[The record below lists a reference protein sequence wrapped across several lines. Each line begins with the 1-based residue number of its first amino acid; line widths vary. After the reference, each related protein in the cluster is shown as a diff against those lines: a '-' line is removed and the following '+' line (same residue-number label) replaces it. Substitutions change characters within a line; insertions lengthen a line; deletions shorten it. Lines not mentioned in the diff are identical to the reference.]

1 MFFCG
6 VWVNMGF
13 KCCIDIDSQR
23 MACFLFDEILIFV
36 FWMKVLSYS
45 AEKCPPSRP
54 IPGEKVRGFRF

>member
-1 MFFCG
+1 
-6 VWVNMGF
+6 MGF

-23 MACFLFDEILIFV
+23 MVCFVFDEILIFV

-54 IPGEKVRGFRF
+54 IPGEKVRGFCF